1 MNISYFINKFYS
13 CSKKNI
19 ENCENREKR
28 LSLIIQL
35 IGDLNEAEFS
45 YSIRGLARALNISRK
60 LVAKAINIVL
70 FPFLSIL
77 SNISKETRGR
87 KLYEFHHPKIIKD
100 LHEICKFVENADSGM
115 QNDIIYIDYTL
126 SDMKEKLINEYNY
139 LREEA
144 PCEHTISR
152 ILKEY
157 FGYKLTKIKKS
168 KVLKKIPE
176 TDAIFAHVKLRLL
189 AVELSGDD
197 TIAWSIDDKAKKPL
211 GNFSENGKSY
221 ANKKANDHDTNYEKV
236 ITSFGILNLKTNKTY
251 VYCTDNNSTAEFKVD
266 CIEER
271 LNEELKTNPN
281 IKKLMLFLDNGPEN
295 SSARSLWIYKL
306 IETAK
311 KYNITIELVYYPP
324 YHSKYNKIEHYWGV
338 LQRKWSKEII
348 KTEKKLIEVINHTKW
363 HNIKSEGYFR
373 DKKYEKG
380 IKIDKEI
387 LDVLKEKHISHGS
400 TKLKKWSVIITP

>member
-1 MNISYFINKFYS
+1 M
-13 CSKKNI
+13 
-19 ENCENREKR
+19 
-28 LSLIIQL
+28 
-35 IGDLNEAEFS
+35 
-45 YSIRGLARALNISRK
+45 
-60 LVAKAINIVL
+60 
-70 FPFLSIL
+70 
-77 SNISKETRGR
+77 
-87 KLYEFHHPKIIKD
+87 
-100 LHEICKFVENADSGM
+100 
-115 QNDIIYIDYTL
+115 
-126 SDMKEKLINEYNY
+126 
-139 LREEA
+139 
-144 PCEHTISR
+144 
-152 ILKEY
+152 
-157 FGYKLTKIKKS
+157 
-168 KVLKKIPE
+168 
-176 TDAIFAHVKLRLL
+176 
-189 AVELSGDD
+189 
-197 TIAWSIDDKAKKPL
+197 
-211 GNFSENGKSY
+211 
-221 ANKKANDHDTNYEKV
+221 
-236 ITSFGILNLKTNKTY
+236 
-251 VYCTDNNSTAEFKVD
+251 D

-348 KTEKKLIEVINHTKW
+348 KTEKKLIEVINQTKW

-387 LDVLKEKHISHGS
+387 LDELKEKHISHGS